1 MTEFRA
7 KKMQKITARIQGLI
21 EELELLIDAELRHV
35 DEYGAC
41 EDLCR
46 SMSDADQLMRRAVY
60 KMQEAAAFAELEDMQ
75 DDMQQSLDNL
85 KG

>member
-35 DEYGAC
+35 GEYGAC

-60 KMQEAAAFAELEDMQ
+60 KMQEAAAFAELEEI
-75 DDMQQSLDNL
+75 LPTL
-85 KG
+85 TETIEGFF